1 MPGDVRRR
9 MRSLKLR
16 DVKFD
21 DTFWAPR
28 IETNRRATL
37 PIEEKQL
44 RDTGR
49 LEALKLNWKPGM
61 PNRPHI
67 FWDSDTYKWVEA
79 VAYDIERAPGSVSV
93 EALEAVAD
101 DVVRMQQ
108 PDGYLN
114 SHYTVVEPDKR
125 WTNLRDC
132 HELYCAGHFFEA
144 AVAHHEATGNA
155 KLLDVARR
163 FADHIATQFGRE
175 EGKRR
180 GYPGHEE
187 IELALAK
194 LARATGDRK
203 HLDLAK
209 YFVDERGAE
218 PHYYDTESQER
229 GDKPRPRHRYDEI
242 QAHLPVREQRTI
254 EGHAVRACYLFA
266 GATDV
271 AAETGDAG
279 LFEAVKKVW
288 ENATTRRMYVTGGV
302 GSTRHGERFT
312 ADYDLPNLTAYAE
325 TCAAIALAF
334 WAKRMLEIEGEA
346 RYADVMERALYNGI
360 ASGVS
365 LDGERFFY
373 VNPLESAGDHHRQ
386 EWFGCACCP
395 PNIARLYASLG
406 HYAYSV
412 GDGEA
417 YVHLYA
423 QGSASFMAGEM
434 KDTRV
439 SLDVKTAYPWKE
451 KIAIKVSPEDA
462 VEFALALRLPGWCRK
477 PAVKL
482 NGKPVSVRKAEKGY
496 LTLSR
501 KWKKG
506 DKVDL
511 TLPMPVERVEAHPGV
526 RADAGRV
533 ALRRG
538 PVVYCLEEVDNGSGL
553 NGIRLPRGSKLKATF
568 DPDLLGGVTVITGSA
583 KRRDESK
590 WKADDLYSA
599 TPLGKPARLK
609 PAKIKA
615 VPYCTW
621 DNRAPGEMLVW
632 IPEC

>member
-16 DVKFD
+16 DVEFD
-21 DTFWAPR
+21 DPFFAPR
-28 IETNRRATL
+28 IETNRKATL

-49 LEALKLNWKPGM
+49 LEALKLNWKRGM
-61 PNRPHI
+61 PNEPHI

-79 VAYDIERAPGSVSV
+79 VAYDIERAPGSESV
-93 EALEAVAD
+93 DAVEAVAD
-101 DVVRMQQ
+101 DIVRMQQ

-114 SHYTVVEPDKR
+114 SHYTVVEPENR

-144 AVAHHEATGNA
+144 AVAHFEATGSR

-187 IELALAK
+187 IELALVK
-194 LARATGDRK
+194 LARATGEK
-203 HLDLAK
+203 KYTDLAK
-209 YFVDERGAE
+209 YFIDERGSQ
-218 PHYYDTESQER
+218 PHYFDIEAEAR
-229 GDKPRPRHRYDEI
+229 GEKRHREHDGN
-242 QAHLPVREQRTI
+242 QAHLPVREQSTI

-266 GATDV
+266 GAADV
-271 AAETGDAG
+271 AAETGDAEI
-279 LFEAVKKVW
+279 LDSIKATW
-288 ENATTRRMYVTGGV
+288 ENATTKRMYVTGGV

-312 ADYDLPNLTAYAE
+312 TDYDLPNRSAYAE
-325 TCAAIALAF
+325 TCAAISLVF
-334 WAKRMLEIEGEA
+334 WAKRMLEVEADA

-360 ASGVS
+360 ASGIS
-365 LDGERFFY
+365 LDGEKFFY

-406 HYAYSV
+406 HYAYSM

-423 QGSASFMAGEM
+423 QGSAALEM
-434 KDTRV
+434 GGTRV

-451 KIAIKVSPEDA
+451 KVTLKVSPEQP
-462 VEFALALRLPGWCRK
+462 VEFALALRLPGWCRE
-477 PAVKL
+477 PAAKL
-482 NGKPVSVRKAEKGY
+482 NGKPVSLKKAEKGY
-496 LTLSR
+496 LKLSR

-506 DKVDL
+506 DKVEL
-511 TLPMPVERVEAHPGV
+511 ALPMPIERVEAHPKV

-533 ALRRG
+533 AIQRG
-538 PVVYCLEEVDNGSGL
+538 PVVYCLEEVDNGGTL
-553 NGIRLPRGSKLKATF
+553 NGICLPRSSKLGAKF
-568 DPDLLGGVTVITGSA
+568 EPDLLGGITVITGSA

-590 WKADDLYSA
+590 WKGDELYKPDPSKV
-599 TPLGKPARLK
+599 KPAR
-609 PAKIKA
+609 IKA
-615 VPYCTW
+615 VPYCVW

-632 IPEC
+632 MREC

>member
-1 MPGDVRRR
+1 MSGDVRRR
-9 MRSLKLR
+9 MRSLRLR

-21 DTFWAPR
+21 DPFFAPR
-28 IETNRRATL
+28 IETNRKATL

-49 LEALKLNWKPGM
+49 LEALKLTWKPGM
-61 PNRPHI
+61 ANQPHI

-79 VAYDIERAPGSVSV
+79 VAYDIERAPGSASV
-93 EALEAVAD
+93 EAVEAVAD
-101 DVVRMQQ
+101 DIVRMQQ

-144 AVAHHEATGNA
+144 AVAHFEATGSR

-187 IELALAK
+187 IELALVK
-194 LARATGDRK
+194 LARATGEGRYA
-203 HLDLAK
+203 DLAK

-218 PHYYDTESQER
+218 PHYYDTESKAR
-229 GDKPRPRHRYDEI
+229 GEKPRPRHRYDEI
-242 QAHLPVREQRTI
+242 QAHLPVREQSTI

-266 GATDV
+266 GAADV
-271 AAETGDAG
+271 AAEAGDVE
-279 LFEAVKKVW
+279 LFEAVKTVW

-312 ADYDLPNLTAYAE
+312 TDYDLPNRSAYAE
-325 TCAAIALAF
+325 TCAAISLVF
-334 WAKRMLEIEGEA
+334 WAKRMLEVEADA
-346 RYADVMERALYNGI
+346 RYADVMERALYNGV
-360 ASGVS
+360 ASGIS
-365 LDGERFFY
+365 LDGEKFFY

-412 GDGEA
+412 ADGEA

-423 QGSASFMAGEM
+423 QGSAAFEM
-434 KDTRV
+434 GGARV

-451 KIAIKVSPEDA
+451 KVTLKVSPDKP

-477 PAVKL
+477 PVAKL
-482 NGKPVSVRKAEKGY
+482 NGKAVSVKKADKGY
-496 LTLSR
+496 LRLSR

-511 TLPMPVERVEAHPGV
+511 AFPMPIERVESHPKV

-533 ALRRG
+533 AIQRG
-538 PVVYCLEEVDNGSGL
+538 PVVYCLEEVDNGGTL
-553 NGIRLPRGSKLKATF
+553 NGICLPRGAKLRATF
-568 DPDLLGGVTVITGSA
+568 EPDLLGGITVITGSA
-583 KRRDESK
+583 KRHDESK
-590 WKADDLYSA
+590 GKADELYRA
-599 TPLGKPARLK
+599 TPLGKPARLR

-615 VPYCTW
+615 VPYCVW

-632 IPEC
+632 LREC